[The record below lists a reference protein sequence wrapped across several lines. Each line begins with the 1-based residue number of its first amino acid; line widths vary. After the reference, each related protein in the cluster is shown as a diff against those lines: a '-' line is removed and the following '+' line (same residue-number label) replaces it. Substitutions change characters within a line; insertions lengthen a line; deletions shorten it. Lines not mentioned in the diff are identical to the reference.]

1 MSFEP
6 ALSTISRRLG
16 RKSSIGVEIV
26 TSITHL
32 FRNRSALFA
41 RAVGLLLI
49 LFIFYGTTIEA
60 AHRHGKLLSTP
71 DSTSVTSEQTSDAA
85 TNQVGCNDCLICQLH
100 QNFSASLISVKD
112 SAPVKLIRARSL
124 VATPKNV
131 LSQISSPRSGRAP
144 PFTS

>member
-1 MSFEP
+1 M
-6 ALSTISRRLG
+6 
-16 RKSSIGVEIV
+16 

-60 AHRHGKLLSTP
+60 AHRHGNLLSTSG
-71 DSTSVTSEQTSDAA
+71 STSVVTSEQTSDGA
-85 TNQVGCNDCLICQLH
+85 TTKVGCNDCLICQLH

-112 SAPVKLIRARSL
+112 ATPLKLIRSRL
-124 VATPKNV
+124 FVNIPKAV
-131 LSQISSPRSGRAP
+131 LSQISSPSSGRAP
-144 PFTS
+144 PFTF

>member
-1 MSFEP
+1 MT
-6 ALSTISRRLG
+6 A
-16 RKSSIGVEIV
+16 KSSIGIEIV
-26 TSITHL
+26 TSIIHL

-71 DSTSVTSEQTSDAA
+71 DSTSVVTSEQTSDPA

-100 QNFSASLISVKD
+100 QNFSAGLISVKV
-112 SAPVKLIRARSL
+112 ATPLKLIRSRL
-124 VATPKNV
+124 FVTIPKDV
-131 LSQISSPRSGRAP
+131 LSQISSPSSGRAP
-144 PFTS
+144 PFTF